1 MLRNKIGEI
10 TGAVRRLFLL
20 PVEYLK
26 IDFPSGFPTHTLSV
40 WNLRPEQNRMHNNVS
55 PQHPPLHQTRVRNC
69 TKLSP
74 LDRRGRGALHG
85 SCRRGAG
92 ALPTERS
99 WSAFFPVQN
108 ENVVLPFFC
117 PQITGL
123 NLRHWTTTAARH
135 RYSLTSTKHTGRRR
149 SRFPLMSTLCAPYTF
164 RSYLHFRFRQIIGRQ
179 CINCIE

>member
-1 MLRNKIGEI
+1 MGEVSRGGGREASHLRHALSLSVSPLPPSPLVRHRAAHGSTGRADGRTRGRRVGRGSRAPFLLSIVLRNKIGEI

-74 LDRRGRGALHG
+74 LDRRGARRFTWFMSSGRG
-85 SCRRGAG
+85 RT
-92 ALPTERS
+92 PD
-99 WSAFFPVQN
+99 
-108 ENVVLPFFC
+108 
-117 PQITGL
+117 
-123 NLRHWTTTAARH
+123 
-135 RYSLTSTKHTGRRR
+135 
-149 SRFPLMSTLCAPYTF
+149 
-164 RSYLHFRFRQIIGRQ
+164 
-179 CINCIE
+179 